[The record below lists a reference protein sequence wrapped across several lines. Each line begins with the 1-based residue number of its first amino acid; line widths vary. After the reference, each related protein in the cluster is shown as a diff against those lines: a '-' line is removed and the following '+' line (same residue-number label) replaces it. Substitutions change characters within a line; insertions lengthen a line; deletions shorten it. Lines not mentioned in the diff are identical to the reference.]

1 MKPDKVKSLA
11 RVYLLA
17 RRTCRNAEYT
27 ELVLRDLI
35 LQEMHKT
42 DKQYII
48 VDGTIIHP
56 TYDWDDFLVSVID
69 KDDENLDGYIVEA
82 TAGGLNVKRRL
93 EDVNE

>member
-1 MKPDKVKSLA
+1 MNNDKIKSWA
-11 RVYLLA
+11 RAYLLA
-17 RRTCRNAEYT
+17 RQSCRDAAYT

-35 LQEMHKT
+35 LQEMHEAGEK
-42 DKQYII
+42 YII
-48 VDGTIIHP
+48 VDGTVIHP